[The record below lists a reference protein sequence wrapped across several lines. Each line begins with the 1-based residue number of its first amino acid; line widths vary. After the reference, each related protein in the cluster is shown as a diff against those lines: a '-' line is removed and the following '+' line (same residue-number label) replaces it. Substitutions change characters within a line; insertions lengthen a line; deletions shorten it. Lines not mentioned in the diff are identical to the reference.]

1 MLSFAAQGFQ
11 DVAWGTWPVTWLRT
25 GWGELYSTTANVE
38 KNTGKRAGCQKDKD
52 EDSKVLILEGDGAE
66 YGEHGCEAC

>member
-1 MLSFAAQGFQ
+1 M
-11 DVAWGTWPVTWLRT
+11 
-25 GWGELYSTTANVE
+25 E